1 MEWRSF
7 FVIGST
13 FCAPAHHQDHNTSLI
28 LFRKKPHLSS
38 LLQSTGG
45 ALPFP
50 SLAGMGTAL
59 GPIPLLSPYIWGGGN
74 PFHLA
79 SAGNRRGVKCW
90 KYDQLWM
97 DDLAGLT
104 HSNPLAEWMGGLLD
118 WDWKGK
124 IWYWVPS
131 LHMVPPHSALGKTTF
146 SRQFVIFFFFWAL
159 LSIWLQ
165 SKCACTER
173 ILFLYN
179 LPLLGSLE
187 MLEST
192 HVPNIPVSPKEAV
205 QPPGHYSKDALT
217 DHE

>member
-28 LFRKKPHLSS
+28 LSRKKPRLSS

-131 LHMVPPHSALGKTTF
+131 LHMVPPHSALGRTTF
-146 SRQFVIFFFFWAL
+146 SRQFVIFFSSELSFPFGSKANVRAQKESYSFTICLFW
-159 LSIWLQ
+159 
-165 SKCACTER
+165 E
-173 ILFLYN
+173 
-179 LPLLGSLE
+179 
-187 MLEST
+187 
-192 HVPNIPVSPKEAV
+192 V
-205 QPPGHYSKDALT
+205 
-217 DHE
+217 